1 MVFMTHPKHGAM
13 NASSEADAVKH
24 EALGW
29 KRSTHA
35 EWLGDKL
42 SPVESLPVDSEP
54 KKRGRP
60 FKVAQ

>member
-1 MVFMTHPKHGAM
+1 MIFMTNPQHGAM
-13 NASSEADAVKH
+13 YATNEADAQRH
-24 EALGW
+24 ESIGW
-29 KRSTHA
+29 TRSTHA

-42 SPVESLPVDSEP
+42 SPVEALPVDCEP